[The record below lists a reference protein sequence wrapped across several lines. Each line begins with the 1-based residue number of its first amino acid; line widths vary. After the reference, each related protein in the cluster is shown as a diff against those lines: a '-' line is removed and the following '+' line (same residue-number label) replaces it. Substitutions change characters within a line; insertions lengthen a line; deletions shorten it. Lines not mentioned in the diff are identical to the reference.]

1 MTQRS
6 GYAIVGDVRAKE
18 LKTRL
23 ALGVFL
29 GGVAYL
35 LVPGP
40 WPIVWFIA
48 MCLAQVID
56 WWVFKPVRKNPD
68 QEPSRGRKWA
78 CIGVAALNTTVYS
91 AISAYTWTYG
101 GGVGQQ
107 FAYTAIAGGL
117 LHVSLH
123 MYHVRPILI
132 AGALPH
138 ALYFLGL
145 PLVTLVVKGY
155 AFTSAV
161 VVALASILYLAHLI
175 VAVRQS
181 SSTNKALR
189 DANDA
194 AEEARVRAER
204 ASAAK
209 SDFLATISHE
219 IRTPMNAV
227 ISAGHLLR
235 RTPLTRDQREPVDML
250 LNAGDVLMGLLN
262 DVLDVAKI
270 EAGKME
276 LELADFD
283 LEDRLTGLAR
293 LWGAKAEDKGVE
305 MRLHITPGTPARIR
319 TDALR
324 FQQVL
329 SNLLSNA
336 VKFTDHGEIT
346 LSAGRDGDRLWFE
359 VRDTGCGVPDEMAER
374 LFGHFE
380 QADAGTTR
388 RYGGT
393 GLGLAISR
401 KLAELMGGDLR
412 LVPHEGK
419 GSVFRFETPYRPAAQ
434 GASPAHAE
442 PVFAA
447 AQSGSRRVLV
457 AEDHEVNRRILALM
471 LEPAGY
477 ELTFAVDGALAVEA
491 ADVQPFDAILMD
503 MQMPVMDG
511 LQAVTRIRAGQGP
524 NAATPVI
531 ALTANAL
538 DHHRA
543 AWAQIGVTAFLTKP
557 IYPESLFA
565 ALGQAVAEPRAAA
578 QAA

>member
-1 MTQRS
+1 MTQPN
-6 GYAIVGDVRAKE
+6 GYAVMGDVRARE
-18 LKTRL
+18 LRTRL

-29 GGVAYL
+29 GGVGWL
-35 LVPGP
+35 LTPG
-40 WPIVWFIA
+40 WFPFAWFAA
-48 MCLAQVID
+48 MCAAQAVD
-56 WWVFKPVRKNPD
+56 WWVFRPVRQNPY
-68 QEPSRGRKWA
+68 QEPSRARIRA
-78 CIGVAALNTTVYS
+78 CMASAALNTAVYS

-101 GGVGQQ
+101 GGPGQL

-117 LHVSLH
+117 LHVSMH
-123 MYHVRPILI
+123 MHHARPVLI
-132 AGALPH
+132 AAAVPH

-145 PLVTLVVKGY
+145 PLATMIIKGY
-155 AFTSAV
+155 DAASSLAV
-161 VVALASILYLAHLI
+161 SLAGVLYIAHLI

-181 SSTNKALR
+181 SATNRALR
-189 DANDA
+189 GANDA
-194 AEEARVRAER
+194 AEEARARAER

-276 LELADFD
+276 LETAEID
-283 LEDRLTGLAR
+283 LHDRLTGLAR
-293 LWGAKAEDKGVE
+293 LWGAKAEEAGVE
-305 MRLHITPGTPARIR
+305 MRLHITPGTPERIR
-319 TDALR
+319 TDPLR

-336 VKFTDHGEIT
+336 VKFTERGEIT
-346 LSAGRDGDRLWFE
+346 LSAGVEGETLWFE
-359 VRDTGCGVPDEMAER
+359 VRDTGCGVSPEMAER

-380 QADAGTTR
+380 QAEVGTTR

-401 KLAELMGGDLR
+401 KLADLMGGTLR
-412 LVPHEGK
+412 LAPHEGR
-419 GSVFRFETPYRPAAQ
+419 GSTFRFETPWLAAEAAARPAVLQAQ
-434 GASPAHAE
+434 
-442 PVFAA
+442 AA
-447 AQSGSRRVLV
+447 LTSGGSRRVLV

-477 ELTFAVDGALAVEA
+477 ELTFAVDGGQAVETA
-491 ADVQPFDAILMD
+491 KSQAFDAILMD

-511 LQAVTRIRAGQGP
+511 LQAAGRIRAGNGP

-543 AWAQIGVTAFLTKP
+543 AWAAIGVSAFLTKP
-557 IYPESLFA
+557 INPEALFS
-565 ALGQAVAEPRAAA
+565 ALGSAVETRRAAA
-578 QAA
+578 AA